1 MKADD
6 SKSLPNNNEVS
17 LNTNRLEEL
26 WSELRQVWP
35 AVKKNPEI
43 VNKIE
48 HLWNILK
55 NSNNAQI
62 DINQEIQKYL
72 GNSNTTLEA
81 SHATSLNNNVADA
94 SYSEKTSPASTQDNE
109 DLDSLLS
116 EILFESNVEDAA
128 NVSGAE
134 EIDRLIA
141 SVLGEDWL
149 KEETSTDPVQE
160 KQTVTD
166 SASNLNIDTD
176 SNIDELV
183 ASILKDDVNENT
195 VVPATEEI
203 DYKKPNIADEK
214 ITIDKL
220 LNDILTEDN
229 EDESLT
235 SNDNF
240 DDNKDHKQTSY
251 NENIESDEEQRKY
264 QETNATEKEDID
276 ELIKEI
282 MNKDDAQEITTD
294 NINDST
300 EEQDTTAV
308 LSSDENI
315 DNLINDIISKD
326 DTIIE
331 DTSSELNKPDVQEK
345 TQTTRSTE
353 KEDIDKL
360 INEILVKDVDSENVT
375 DSIYNAADESQN
387 KTTQPGATK
396 GIGVLAQS
404 ISNNKTDDNIEKTK
418 LNTPGKITST
428 SGVSPVQQG
437 TPPTTPE
444 KTKPPE
450 NHNIAEIKNKKE
462 SSNTSLTVVLLI
474 LLLSFITAW
483 MLFFNNEKIMLAD
496 KKTDSKIEKESPFIE
511 EVIDR
516 KYQYDTK
523 TKSNTSKVEKSTA
536 YIEPDYIKPDYTT
549 KIETNNNDITIT
561 LNTPET
567 PLDTELDV
575 NKNTAIDIIEPLEPI
590 AGENLEKLEPK
601 QPVENLDES
610 KDIIEH
616 AKKVTPSKTKPKR
629 KVFTHKIVKG
639 DTLWAIAKRYVN
651 NPYRYPELA
660 RLSKIKNPDR
670 IYPGNTV
677 TIIIYTK

>member
-1 MKADD
+1 MDGTILKEND
-6 SKSLPNNNEVS
+6 SESLSDNNEVS
-17 LNTNRLEEL
+17 LSTHRLEEL
-26 WSELRQVWP
+26 WTELRQVWP

-94 SYSEKTSPASTQDNE
+94 SYSEKSSPASTQDNE

-240 DDNKDHKQTSY
+240 DDNKSNTIIDEDVNKDHKQTSY

-418 LNTPGKITST
+418 P
-428 SGVSPVQQG
+428 
-437 TPPTTPE
+437 
-444 KTKPPE
+444 
-450 NHNIAEIKNKKE
+450 
-462 SSNTSLTVVLLI
+462 
-474 LLLSFITAW
+474 
-483 MLFFNNEKIMLAD
+483 
-496 KKTDSKIEKESPFIE
+496 
-511 EVIDR
+511 
-516 KYQYDTK
+516 
-523 TKSNTSKVEKSTA
+523 
-536 YIEPDYIKPDYTT
+536 
-549 KIETNNNDITIT
+549 
-561 LNTPET
+561 
-567 PLDTELDV
+567 
-575 NKNTAIDIIEPLEPI
+575 
-590 AGENLEKLEPK
+590 
-601 QPVENLDES
+601 
-610 KDIIEH
+610 
-616 AKKVTPSKTKPKR
+616 
-629 KVFTHKIVKG
+629 
-639 DTLWAIAKRYVN
+639 
-651 NPYRYPELA
+651 
-660 RLSKIKNPDR
+660 
-670 IYPGNTV
+670 
-677 TIIIYTK
+677 